1 MRGSNISTNLKHNIE
16 DHATYVGRDLEVM
29 AFAENYH
36 RWILHV
42 FKPFLG
48 TRVVEVG
55 AGTGSFSELV
65 LEHSITSLTLVEP
78 STRMHQ
84 ILNQRINPSAARL
97 RINTYNTVFANVAA
111 QIKIKQQPDSIIY
124 VNVMEHIADDMAE
137 LRAVYETL
145 ERDGR
150 LFIFVPALQW
160 LFGGFDKQI
169 GHFRRYSR
177 SELENKCTLAGFKIL
192 KSVYFD
198 FAGIV
203 PWGIKYRLLRSNTLE
218 VRSVK
223 FYDRFVVPAAK
234 AIESMIE
241 PPIGKSLL
249 LIAEKT

>member
-1 MRGSNISTNLKHNIE
+1 MSDDSIY
-16 DHATYVGRDLEVM
+16 AGRDLEVM
-29 AFAENYH
+29 SFAENYH
-36 RWILHV
+36 RWILQV

-48 TRVVEVG
+48 ERVVEVG

-65 LEHSITSLTLVEP
+65 LEHNITSLTLVEP
-78 STRMHQ
+78 SIRMHQ
-84 ILNQRINPSAARL
+84 ILSERINQTDSRMA
-97 RINTYNTVFANVAA
+97 IETYNSVFAKVAG
-111 QIKIKQQPDSIIY
+111 QIKLKQRPDSIIY

-177 SELENKCTLAGFKIL
+177 TELEEKCTRAGFKIL

-203 PWGIKYRLLRSNTLE
+203 PWGIKYRLLKSNTLE

-223 FYDRFVVPAAK
+223 FYDRFVVPAART
-234 AIESMIE
+234 IESLIE
-241 PPIGKSLL
+241 PPIGKSVL

>member
-1 MRGSNISTNLKHNIE
+1 MSDDSIY
-16 DHATYVGRDLEVM
+16 AGRDLEVM

-36 RWILHV
+36 RWILQV

-48 TRVVEVG
+48 ERVVEVG

-65 LEHSITSLTLVEP
+65 LEHNITSLTLVEP
-78 STRMHQ
+78 SIRMHQ
-84 ILNQRINPSAARL
+84 ILSKRINQTDSRMA
-97 RINTYNTVFANVAA
+97 IETYNSVFAKVAG
-111 QIKIKQQPDSIIY
+111 QIKLKQRPDSIIY

-177 SELENKCTLAGFKIL
+177 TELEDICTSAGFKIL

-203 PWGIKYRLLRSNTLE
+203 PWGIKYRLLKSNTLE

-223 FYDRFVVPAAK
+223 FYDRFVVPAART
-234 AIESMIE
+234 IESLIE

>member
-1 MRGSNISTNLKHNIE
+1 MS
-16 DHATYVGRDLEVM
+16 DHATYAGRDLEVM

-36 RWILHV
+36 RWILQV

-48 TRVVEVG
+48 MRVVEVG
-55 AGTGSFSELV
+55 AGTGSFSQLV
-65 LEHSITSLTLVEP
+65 LEHSITSLSLVEP

-84 ILNQRINPSAARL
+84 ILSQRITQSDAGK
-97 RINTYNTVFANVAA
+97 RIKTYNTLFVNVAD
-111 QIKIKQQPDSIIY
+111 QIKLRQQPDSIIY
-124 VNVMEHIADDMAE
+124 VNVMEHIEDDMAE
-137 LRAVYETL
+137 LRAVYQTL

-169 GHFRRYSR
+169 GHYRRYSR
-177 SELENKCTLAGFKIL
+177 SELEKKCIRAGFKIV

-203 PWGIKYRLLRSNTLE
+203 PWGIKYRLLKSKTLE
-218 VRSVK
+218 IRSVK
-223 FYDRFVVPAAK
+223 FYDRFVVPAAR

-241 PPIGKSLL
+241 PPIGKSVL
-249 LIAEKT
+249 LIAEKS

>member
-1 MRGSNISTNLKHNIE
+1 MNDQPSYE
-16 DHATYVGRDLEVM
+16 GRDLEVM

-36 RWILHV
+36 RWILQV

-65 LEHSITSLTLVEP
+65 LEHSLTSLSLVEP
-78 STRMHQ
+78 SAAMYEILSRR
-84 ILNQRINPSAARL
+84 LNQPDAATRIK
-97 RINTYNTVFANVAA
+97 TYNTLFANVAD
-111 QIKIKQQPDSIIY
+111 QIKLNQRPDSIIY
-124 VNVMEHIADDMAE
+124 VNVMEHIADDVAE
-137 LRAVYETL
+137 LRAIHRTL

-150 LFIFVPALQW
+150 LFIFVPALPW

-169 GHFRRYSR
+169 GHFRRYR
-177 SELENKCTLAGFKIL
+177 RAELENKCLRAGFKIL

-203 PWGIKYRLLRSNTLE
+203 PWGIKYRLLKSDRLDP
-218 VRSVK
+218 RAVK
-223 FYDRFVVPAAK
+223 LYDKYVVPAAR
-234 AIESMIE
+234 AIESRIE
-241 PPIGKSLL
+241 PPIGKNVL

>member
-1 MRGSNISTNLKHNIE
+1 MNE
-16 DHATYVGRDLEVM
+16 QVTYAGRDLEVM

-36 RWILHV
+36 RWILQI

-65 LEHSITSLTLVEP
+65 LEHSLASLSLVEP
-78 STRMHQ
+78 SEAMYR
-84 ILNQRINPSAARL
+84 ILSRRINPPDAATH
-97 RINTYNTVFANVAA
+97 IKTYNTLFANVADH
-111 QIKIKQQPDSIIY
+111 IRVKQRPDSIIY

-137 LRAVYETL
+137 LRAVHRTL
-145 ERDGR
+145 GAGGR

-160 LFGGFDKQI
+160 LFGSFDKQI

-177 SELENKCTLAGFKIL
+177 TELESKCLGAGFRII

-198 FAGIV
+198 FVGIV
-203 PWGIKYRLLRSNTLE
+203 PWGIKYRLMKSSTLE
-218 VRSVK
+218 PRAVQL
-223 FYDRFVVPAAK
+223 YDRYVVPASR
-234 AIESMIE
+234 AIESKIE
-241 PPIGKSLL
+241 PPIGKNLL